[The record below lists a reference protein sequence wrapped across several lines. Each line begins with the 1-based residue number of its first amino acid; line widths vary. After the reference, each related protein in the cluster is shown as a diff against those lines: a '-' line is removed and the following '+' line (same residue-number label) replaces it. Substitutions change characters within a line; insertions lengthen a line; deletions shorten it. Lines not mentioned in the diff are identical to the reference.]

1 MLGLKL
7 IHARKRDNSCTVYD
21 SFMGLSSDVI
31 FTSFSCEIFP
41 FIYSVADAYLQTE
54 ADRQGRMDDTTAL
67 NIHQRIYIRYFEHRH
82 VRYMWDKNLKTFS
95 KLK

>member
-1 MLGLKL
+1 MHEKGTTAVL
-7 IHARKRDNSCTVYD
+7 YD
-21 SFMGLSSDVI
+21 LFMGLSSDI
-31 FTSFSCEIFP
+31 ILTSFSCENFP